1 MYGPLHPRSG
11 PDIGRPSRADA
22 DLGGTTKAFHRWG
35 ARFKQAQARELRS
48 TMEHSSQQPTSQVF
62 EKIRS
67 ELHKRIIGQ
76 DRLLDRLLVALLADG
91 HILLEG
97 VPGLAK
103 TRTLLAL
110 THVIDAQMSRIQFTP
125 DILPSDVIGTEVY
138 RPQSG
143 DFVIRKGP
151 VFTNLLLADEINRAP
166 AKVQSA
172 LLQAMQER
180 EVTIGE
186 QTFKLP
192 DPFLVLATQN
202 PIEQEGTYALPE
214 AQVDRFLM
222 KVVIDYPSF
231 DEEVEI
237 IDLASK
243 ESASQAPLSRVIA
256 LSSLSSLRTQ
266 CRQVYSDPKVDRYI
280 VSLVHA
286 TRSPDAYGLQGLIEW
301 GASPRASIALKVC
314 ARAHAFLKGKT
325 FVTPDD
331 VKEIAP
337 DVLRHRVLVTFEA
350 EARGISSDEIIKTLL
365 TSVTVP

>member
-1 MYGPLHPRSG
+1 MDNLA
-11 PDIGRPSRADA
+11 PD
-22 DLGGTTKAFHRWG
+22 TTSEIF
-35 ARFKQAQARELRS
+35 
-48 TMEHSSQQPTSQVF
+48 SQI
-62 EKIRS
+62 KL
-67 ELHKRIIGQ
+67 ELHREIVGQ
-76 DRLLDRLLVALLADG
+76 DRLLERLLVALLADG

-103 TRTLLAL
+103 TKTLTAL
-110 THVIDAQMSRIQFTP
+110 TQVLDAKMSRIQFTP

-186 QTFKLP
+186 ETFKLP
-192 DPFLVLATQN
+192 EPFMVLATQN
-202 PIEQEGTYALPE
+202 PLEQEGTYALPE

-222 KVVIDYPSF
+222 KVKVGYPSF
-231 DEEVEI
+231 EEEVSI
-237 IDLASK
+237 IDLASGGR
-243 ESASQAPLSRVIA
+243 SNSQKLNKLLPISQLEQ
-256 LSSLSSLRTQ
+256 LR
-266 CRQVYSDPKVDRYI
+266 RQSHELYIDPKIDRYI

-286 TRSPDAYGLQGLIEW
+286 TRNGDAYGLKGLIEW
-301 GASPRASIALKVC
+301 GASPRASIALKTC
-314 ARAHAFLKGKT
+314 ARALAFIKGKN

-331 VKEIAP
+331 VKDIAP
-337 DVLRHRVLVTFEA
+337 DVLRHRILVTFEA
-350 EARGISSDEIIKTLL
+350 EARGVDSDEIIRTLL
-365 TSVTVP
+365 SGVTIP

>member
-1 MYGPLHPRSG
+1 MNQTSLLSASEIFQR
-11 PDIGRPSRADA
+11 I
-22 DLGGTTKAFHRWG
+22 KA
-35 ARFKQAQARELRS
+35 
-48 TMEHSSQQPTSQVF
+48 
-62 EKIRS
+62 
-67 ELHKRIIGQ
+67 ELHKRIVGQ
-76 DRLLDRLLVALLADG
+76 ERLLDRLLIALLADG

-110 THVIDAQMSRIQFTP
+110 THVITAQMNRIQFTP

-143 DFVIRKGP
+143 DFMIRKGP

-192 DPFLVLATQN
+192 NPFLVLATQN

-222 KVVIDYPSF
+222 KVVLTYPSF
-231 DEEVEI
+231 EEEVEI
-237 IDLASK
+237 IDIASRDDQG
-243 ESASQAPLSRVIA
+243 AAPLSQVVDLA
-256 LSSLSSLRTQ
+256 TLVSLRA
-266 CRQVYSDPKVDRYI
+266 QVQEVFIDPKIDRYI

-286 TRSPDAYGLQGLIEW
+286 TRSGDSYGLQGLVEW

-314 ARAHAFLKGKT
+314 ARAHAFLKGKS

-331 VKEIAP
+331 VKDVAH
-337 DVLRHRVLVTFEA
+337 DVLRHRILVTFEA
-350 EARGISSDEIIKTLL
+350 EARGITSNQIIDTLL
-365 TSVTVP
+365 ASVTVP

>member
-1 MYGPLHPRSG
+1 METS
-11 PDIGRPSRADA
+11 
-22 DLGGTTKAFHRWG
+22 
-35 ARFKQAQARELRS
+35 EL
-48 TMEHSSQQPTSQVF
+48 SQTSQLVANI
-62 EKIRS
+62 KS

-76 DRLLDRLLVALLADG
+76 DRLIDRLLIALIADG

-103 TRTLLAL
+103 TKTLLAL
-110 THVIDAQMSRIQFTP
+110 TQVIDAQMSRIQFTP

-202 PIEQEGTYALPE
+202 PIEQEGTYTLPE

-222 KVVIDYPSF
+222 KVVINYPSF
-231 DEEVEI
+231 EEEVEI
-237 IDLASK
+237 IDLVSK
-243 ESASQAPLSRVIA
+243 ERTTQPPLSRVIP
-256 LSSLSSLRTQ
+256 LSSLAALRAQ
-266 CRQVYSDPKVDRYI
+266 CQQVYSDPKVDRYI
-280 VSLVHA
+280 VSLIHA
-286 TRSPDAYGLQGLIEW
+286 TRSPDAYGLTGLIEW

-314 ARAHAFLKGKT
+314 ARAQAFLRGKT

-331 VKEIAP
+331 VKEIAA
-337 DVLRHRVLVTFEA
+337 DVLRHRILVTFEA
-350 EARGISSDEIIKTLL
+350 EARGITSDEIVKTLL
-365 TSVTVP
+365 SSVTVP

>member
-1 MYGPLHPRSG
+1 
-11 PDIGRPSRADA
+11 
-22 DLGGTTKAFHRWG
+22 
-35 ARFKQAQARELRS
+35 
-48 TMEHSSQQPTSQVF
+48 
-62 EKIRS
+62 
-67 ELHKRIIGQ
+67 
-76 DRLLDRLLVALLADG
+76 
-91 HILLEG
+91 
-97 VPGLAK
+97 
-103 TRTLLAL
+103 
-110 THVIDAQMSRIQFTP
+110 
-125 DILPSDVIGTEVY
+125 
-138 RPQSG
+138 
-143 DFVIRKGP
+143 

-186 QTFKLP
+186 QTFSLP

-222 KVVIDYPSF
+222 KVVLDYPSF
-231 DEEVEI
+231 EEEVEI
-237 IDLASK
+237 IDLASR
-243 ESASQAPLSRVIA
+243 EDSAQQPLSRIIQ
-256 LSSLSSLRTQ
+256 LSSLASLRAQ
-266 CRQVYSDPKVDRYI
+266 AQKLYVDPKIDRYI

-286 TRSPDAYGLQGLIEW
+286 TRSGDSYGLQGLIEW

-314 ARAHAFLKGKT
+314 ARAHAFLKGKS

-350 EARGISSDEIIKTLL
+350 EARGISSDDIITTLL

>member
-1 MYGPLHPRSG
+1 MNQPA
-11 PDIGRPSRADA
+11 I
-22 DLGGTTKAFHRWG
+22 
-35 ARFKQAQARELRS
+35 
-48 TMEHSSQQPTSQVF
+48 HSPTEVF
-62 EKIRS
+62 QRVKS
-67 ELHKRIIGQ
+67 ELHKKVVGQ
-76 DRLLDRLLVALLADG
+76 EMLLDRLLIALLADG

-110 THVIDAQMSRIQFTP
+110 THVIAAQMNRIQFTP

-143 DFVIRKGP
+143 DFMIRKGP

-192 DPFLVLATQN
+192 NPFLVLATQN

-222 KVVIDYPSF
+222 KVVLTYPSF
-231 DEEVEI
+231 EEEVEI
-237 IDLASK
+237 IDIASRD
-243 ESASQAPLSRVIA
+243 ENLDPPLTQVIDLPA
-256 LSSLSSLRTQ
+256 LVSLR
-266 CRQVYSDPKVDRYI
+266 RQVQEVFIDPKIDRYI

-286 TRSPDAYGLQGLIEW
+286 TRAGDSYGLQGLIEW

-314 ARAHAFLKGKT
+314 ARANTFLKGKS

-331 VKEIAP
+331 VKEVAH
-337 DVLRHRVLVTFEA
+337 DVLRHRILVTFEA
-350 EARGISSDEIIKTLL
+350 EARGITSTQIIDTLL
-365 TSVTVP
+365 ASVTVP

>member
-1 MYGPLHPRSG
+1 ME
-11 PDIGRPSRADA
+11 
-22 DLGGTTKAFHRWG
+22 TTNATSFGEVFHRIKG
-35 ARFKQAQARELRS
+35 
-48 TMEHSSQQPTSQVF
+48 
-62 EKIRS
+62 
-67 ELHKRIIGQ
+67 ELHREIIGQ
-76 DRLLDRLLVALLADG
+76 DKLLDRLLVALIADG
-91 HILLEG
+91 HVLLEG

-103 TRTLLAL
+103 TKTLMAL
-110 THVIDAQMSRIQFTP
+110 TKVLDAKMTRIQFTP
-125 DILPSDVIGTEVY
+125 DILPSDVVGTEVY

-186 QTFKLP
+186 ETFKLP
-192 DPFLVLATQN
+192 NPFLVLATQN
-202 PIEQEGTYALPE
+202 PLEQEGTYALPE

-222 KVVIDYPSF
+222 KVKVGYPSF
-231 DEEVEI
+231 DEEVAI
-237 IDLASK
+237 IDLASGK
-243 ESASQAPLSRVIA
+243 GASSTELAKILPISRLPEIRA
-256 LSSLSSLRTQ
+256 
-266 CRQVYSDPKVDRYI
+266 QVEEVYVDPKIDRYI

-286 TRSPDAYGLQGLIEW
+286 TRSGDSYGLKGMIEW
-301 GASPRASIALKVC
+301 GASPRASIAL
-314 ARAHAFLKGKT
+314 RACSRALAFLKGKR

-350 EARGISSDEIIKTLL
+350 EARGVDSDEIIKTLL
-365 TSVTVP
+365 GSVTVP

>member
-1 MYGPLHPRSG
+1 METSEPTNP
-11 PDIGRPSRADA
+11 IG
-22 DLGGTTKAFHRWG
+22 
-35 ARFKQAQARELRS
+35 E
-48 TMEHSSQQPTSQVF
+48 VF
-62 EKIRS
+62 DRIRQ
-67 ELHKRIIGQ
+67 ELHREIVGQ
-76 DRLLDRLLVALLADG
+76 DRLIDRLLVALLADG
-91 HILLEG
+91 HVLLEG

-103 TRTLLAL
+103 TKTLTAL
-110 THVIDAQMSRIQFTP
+110 TQVLDAHMSRIQFTP
-125 DILPSDVIGTEVY
+125 DILPSDVVGTEVY

-143 DFVIRKGP
+143 DFVTRKGP

-192 DPFLVLATQN
+192 EPFLVLATQN
-202 PIEQEGTYALPE
+202 PLEQEGTYALPE

-222 KVVIDYPSF
+222 KVKVGYPSF
-231 DEEVEI
+231 DEEVAI
-237 IDLASK
+237 VDIAAST
-243 ESASQAPLSRVIA
+243 SARSTRLNKILPLSQ
-256 LSSLSSLRTQ
+256 LLELRQ
-266 CRQVYSDPKVDRYI
+266 ACNAVYVDPKIDRYI

-286 TRSPDAYGLQGLIEW
+286 TRSGDSYGLKGLIEW

-314 ARAHAFLKGKT
+314 ARALAFIKGKN

-337 DVLRHRVLVTFEA
+337 DVLRHRVLLTFEA
-350 EARGISSDEIIKTLL
+350 EARGVDSDEVIRSLL
-365 TSVTVP
+365 SGVTVP

>member
-1 MYGPLHPRSG
+1 MNEVSTHTEKHPSSE
-11 PDIGRPSRADA
+11 IFET
-22 DLGGTTKAFHRWG
+22 LKA
-35 ARFKQAQARELRS
+35 
-48 TMEHSSQQPTSQVF
+48 
-62 EKIRS
+62 
-67 ELHKRIIGQ
+67 ELHKSIIGQ
-76 DRLLDRLLVALLADG
+76 ERLIDRLLIALLANG

-110 THVIDAQMSRIQFTP
+110 TTAIDARMNRIQFTP

-138 RPQSG
+138 RPQTG
-143 DFVIRKGP
+143 DFMIRKGP

-186 QTFKLP
+186 ETFKLP

-222 KVVIDYPSF
+222 KVTLDYPSF
-231 DEEVEI
+231 EEEVEI
-237 IDLASK
+237 IELTAREK
-243 ESASQAPLSRVIA
+243 NTPPKLSRIIPIETLA
-256 LSSLSSLRTQ
+256 ALRTQ
-266 CRQVYSDPKVDRYI
+266 AHEVYTDPKIDRYI

-286 TRSPDAYGLQGLIEW
+286 TRSGESYGLKGLIEW
-301 GASPRASIALKVC
+301 GASPRASIALKSC
-314 ARAHAFLKGKT
+314 AQAHAFIKGKT

-331 VKEIAP
+331 VKEVAP

-350 EARGISSDEIIKTLL
+350 EARGVNSDEIIKTILS
-365 TSVTVP
+365 SVTVP

>member
-1 MYGPLHPRSG
+1 MENVQSPP
-11 PDIGRPSRADA
+11 PAEI
-22 DLGGTTKAFHRWG
+22 FHNI
-35 ARFKQAQARELRS
+35 KRELHR
-48 TMEHSSQQPTSQVF
+48 H
-62 EKIRS
+62 
-67 ELHKRIIGQ
+67 IIGQ
-76 DRLLDRLLVALLADG
+76 DRLLDRLLIALLADG

-103 TRTLLAL
+103 TRTLVAL
-110 THVIDAQMSRIQFTP
+110 TQVLEAQMNRIQFTP

-143 DFVIRKGP
+143 DFVTRKGP

-186 QTFKLP
+186 QTYKLP

-222 KVVIDYPSF
+222 KVRLGYPTF

-237 IDLASK
+237 IDLAARERGAQPTLQK
-243 ESASQAPLSRVIA
+243 IFPI
-256 LSSLSSLRTQ
+256 SSLAGLRHQ
-266 CRQVYSDPKVDRYI
+266 VQQVYTDPKIDRYI
-280 VSLVHA
+280 VSLIHA
-286 TRSPDAYGLQGLIEW
+286 TRAGDSYGLKGLIEW

-314 ARAHAFLKGKT
+314 ARALAFIKGKS

-337 DVLRHRVLVTFEA
+337 DVLRHRILVTFEA
-350 EARGISSDEIIKTLL
+350 EARGVDSDEVIRSLL
-365 TSVTVP
+365 SSVTVP

>member
-1 MYGPLHPRSG
+1 METSEPNNP
-11 PDIGRPSRADA
+11 IGEVFDRIR
-22 DLGGTTKAFHRWG
+22 
-35 ARFKQAQARELRS
+35 RELHR
-48 TMEHSSQQPTSQVF
+48 EIV
-62 EKIRS
+62 
-67 ELHKRIIGQ
+67 GQ
-76 DRLLDRLLVALLADG
+76 ERLIDRLLVALLADG
-91 HILLEG
+91 HVLLEG

-103 TRTLLAL
+103 TKTLTAL
-110 THVIDAQMSRIQFTP
+110 TQVLEAHMSRIQFTP
-125 DILPSDVIGTEVY
+125 DILPSDVVGTEVY

-143 DFVIRKGP
+143 DFITRKGP

-202 PIEQEGTYALPE
+202 PLEQEGTYALPE

-222 KVVIDYPSF
+222 KVKVGYPSF
-231 DEEVEI
+231 DEEVAI
-237 IDLASK
+237 VDIAASTAARSTK
-243 ESASQAPLSRVIA
+243 LNKVLPLSQ
-256 LSSLSSLRTQ
+256 LLELRQ
-266 CRQVYSDPKVDRYI
+266 ACNAVYVDPKIDRYI

-286 TRSPDAYGLQGLIEW
+286 TRSGDSYGLKGLIEW

-314 ARAHAFLKGKT
+314 ARALAFIKGKS

-337 DVLRHRVLVTFEA
+337 DVLRHRVLLTFEA
-350 EARGISSDEIIKTLL
+350 EARGVDSDEVIRSLL
-365 TSVTVP
+365 SGVTVP

>member
-1 MYGPLHPRSG
+1 MES
-11 PDIGRPSRADA
+11 
-22 DLGGTTKAFHRWG
+22 TTLPA
-35 ARFKQAQARELRS
+35 
-48 TMEHSSQQPTSQVF
+48 SSIFQNI
-62 EKIRS
+62 KK
-67 ELHKRIIGQ
+67 ELHRHIIGQ
-76 DRLLDRLLVALLADG
+76 DHLLDRLLVALLADG

-110 THVIDAQMSRIQFTP
+110 TQTLEAQMSRIQFTP

-143 DFVIRKGP
+143 DFTIRKGP

-186 QTFKLP
+186 HTFKLP

-222 KVVIDYPSF
+222 KVRLTYPSF

-237 IDLASK
+237 IDVASRDRLAQPTLSK
-243 ESASQAPLSRVIA
+243 ILPISTLAE
-256 LSSLSSLRTQ
+256 LRK
-266 CRQVYSDPKVDRYI
+266 QVQDVYTDPKIDRYI
-280 VSLVHA
+280 VSLIHA
-286 TRSPDAYGLQGLIEW
+286 TRAADSYGLKGLIEW

-314 ARAHAFLKGKT
+314 ARAYAFIRGKT

-331 VKEIAP
+331 IKEIAP

-350 EARGISSDEIIKTLL
+350 EARGVDSDEIIRSLL
-365 TSVTVP
+365 GSVTVP

>member
-1 MYGPLHPRSG
+1 METMNAASFGEV
-11 PDIGRPSRADA
+11 
-22 DLGGTTKAFHRWG
+22 FHRIKG
-35 ARFKQAQARELRS
+35 
-48 TMEHSSQQPTSQVF
+48 
-62 EKIRS
+62 
-67 ELHKRIIGQ
+67 ELHREIIGQ
-76 DRLLDRLLVALLADG
+76 DKLLDRLLVALIADG
-91 HILLEG
+91 HVLLEG

-103 TRTLLAL
+103 TKTLMAL
-110 THVIDAQMSRIQFTP
+110 TKVLDAKMMRIQFTP
-125 DILPSDVIGTEVY
+125 DILPSDVVGTEVY

-186 QTFKLP
+186 ETFKLP
-192 DPFLVLATQN
+192 NPFLVLATQN
-202 PIEQEGTYALPE
+202 PLEQEGTYALPE

-222 KVVIDYPSF
+222 KIKVGYPSF
-231 DEEVEI
+231 DEEVAI
-237 IDLASK
+237 IDLASGK
-243 ESASQAPLSRVIA
+243 GAGSTELSKILPISQLPEIRA
-256 LSSLSSLRTQ
+256 
-266 CRQVYSDPKVDRYI
+266 QVEEVYVDPKIDRYI

-286 TRSPDAYGLQGLIEW
+286 TRSGDSYGLKGLIEW
-301 GASPRASIALKVC
+301 GASPRASIALRVC
-314 ARAHAFLKGKT
+314 SRALAFLKGKR

-350 EARGISSDEIIKTLL
+350 EARGVDSDEIIKTLL
-365 TSVTVP
+365 GSVTVP

>member
-1 MYGPLHPRSG
+1 MDNLA
-11 PDIGRPSRADA
+11 PD
-22 DLGGTTKAFHRWG
+22 TTSEIFRQIK
-35 ARFKQAQARELRS
+35 L
-48 TMEHSSQQPTSQVF
+48 
-62 EKIRS
+62 
-67 ELHKRIIGQ
+67 ELHREIVGQ
-76 DRLLDRLLVALLADG
+76 DRLLERLLVALLADG

-103 TRTLLAL
+103 TKTLTAL
-110 THVIDAQMSRIQFTP
+110 TQVLDAKMSRIQFTP

-186 QTFKLP
+186 ETFKLP
-192 DPFLVLATQN
+192 EPFMVLATQN
-202 PIEQEGTYALPE
+202 PLEQEGTYALPE

-222 KVVIDYPSF
+222 KVKVGYPSF
-231 DEEVEI
+231 EEEVSI
-237 IDLASK
+237 IDLASGAR
-243 ESASQAPLSRVIA
+243 SNSQKLNKLLPISQLEQ
-256 LSSLSSLRTQ
+256 LR
-266 CRQVYSDPKVDRYI
+266 RQSHELYIDPKIDRYI

-286 TRSPDAYGLQGLIEW
+286 TRNGDAYGLKGLIEW
-301 GASPRASIALKVC
+301 GASPRASIALKTC
-314 ARAHAFLKGKT
+314 ARALAFIKGKN

-331 VKEIAP
+331 VKDIAP
-337 DVLRHRVLVTFEA
+337 DVLRHRILVTFEA
-350 EARGISSDEIIKTLL
+350 EARGVDSDEIIRTLL
-365 TSVTVP
+365 SGVTIP

>member
-1 MYGPLHPRSG
+1 MEV
-11 PDIGRPSRADA
+11 
-22 DLGGTTKAFHRWG
+22 TTHTPT
-35 ARFKQAQARELRS
+35 AQIV
-48 TMEHSSQQPTSQVF
+48 SSI
-62 EKIRS
+62 KS
-67 ELHKRIIGQ
+67 ELHKRVIGQ
-76 DRLLDRLLVALLADG
+76 DRLIDRLLIALLADG

-110 THVIDAQMSRIQFTP
+110 TQVIDAQMSRIQFTP

-192 DPFLVLATQN
+192 SPFLVLATQN
-202 PIEQEGTYALPE
+202 PIEQEGTYTLPE

-222 KVVIDYPSF
+222 KIVIDYPSF

-237 IDLASK
+237 IGLAAQ
-243 ESASQAPLSRVIA
+243 ETTVQPPLARVIPLSA
-256 LSSLSSLRTQ
+256 LVSLRAQ
-266 CRQVYSDPKVDRYI
+266 CQQVYSDPKVDRYI
-280 VSLVHA
+280 VSLIHA
-286 TRSPDAYGLQGLIEW
+286 TRSPDAYGLKGLIEW

-331 VKEIAP
+331 VKEIAA

-350 EARGISSDEIIKTLL
+350 EARGITSDECVKTLL
-365 TSVTVP
+365 ASVTVP

>member
-1 MYGPLHPRSG
+1 MNTPASE
-11 PDIGRPSRADA
+11 IFQNI
-22 DLGGTTKAFHRWG
+22 K
-35 ARFKQAQARELRS
+35 RELHR
-48 TMEHSSQQPTSQVF
+48 HIV
-62 EKIRS
+62 
-67 ELHKRIIGQ
+67 GQ
-76 DRLLDRLLVALLADG
+76 DRLLDRLLIALLADG

-110 THVIDAQMSRIQFTP
+110 TQVLEAQMNRIQFTP

-138 RPQSG
+138 RPQTG
-143 DFVIRKGP
+143 DFVIRQGP

-222 KVVIDYPSF
+222 KVRLTYPSF

-237 IDLASK
+237 VDLAAR
-243 ESASQAPLSRVIA
+243 ERAAQP
-256 LSSLSSLRTQ
+256 SLAKILPIKDLVGLRH
-266 CRQVYSDPKVDRYI
+266 QVQEVYTDPKIDRYI
-280 VSLVHA
+280 VSLIHA
-286 TRSPDAYGLQGLIEW
+286 TRAPDSYGVKGMIEW

-314 ARAHAFLKGKT
+314 SRALAFLKGKT

-337 DVLRHRVLVTFEA
+337 DVLRHRILVTFEA
-350 EARGISSDEIIKTLL
+350 EARGIDSDEIIRVLL
-365 TSVTVP
+365 SSVTVP

>member
-1 MYGPLHPRSG
+1 MDNLA
-11 PDIGRPSRADA
+11 PD
-22 DLGGTTKAFHRWG
+22 TTSEIF
-35 ARFKQAQARELRS
+35 
-48 TMEHSSQQPTSQVF
+48 SQI
-62 EKIRS
+62 KL
-67 ELHKRIIGQ
+67 ELHREIVGQ
-76 DRLLDRLLVALLADG
+76 DRLLERLLVALLADG

-103 TRTLLAL
+103 TKTLTAL
-110 THVIDAQMSRIQFTP
+110 TQVLDAKMSRIQFTP

-186 QTFKLP
+186 ETFKLP
-192 DPFLVLATQN
+192 EPFMVLATQN
-202 PIEQEGTYALPE
+202 PLEQEGTYALPE

-222 KVVIDYPSF
+222 KVKVGYPSF
-231 DEEVEI
+231 EEEVSS
-237 IDLASK
+237 IDLASGAR
-243 ESASQAPLSRVIA
+243 SNSQKLNKLLPISQLEQ
-256 LSSLSSLRTQ
+256 LR
-266 CRQVYSDPKVDRYI
+266 RQSHELYIDPKIDRYI

-286 TRSPDAYGLQGLIEW
+286 TRNGDAYGLKGLIEW
-301 GASPRASIALKVC
+301 GASPRASIALKTC
-314 ARAHAFLKGKT
+314 ARALAFIKGKN

-331 VKEIAP
+331 VKDIAP
-337 DVLRHRVLVTFEA
+337 DVLRHRILVTFEA
-350 EARGISSDEIIKTLL
+350 EARGVDSDEIIRTLL
-365 TSVTVP
+365 NGVTIP

>member
-1 MYGPLHPRSG
+1 M
-11 PDIGRPSRADA
+11 D
-22 DLGGTTKAFHRWG
+22 
-35 ARFKQAQARELRS
+35 S
-48 TMEHSSQQPTSQVF
+48 TLNVQPSQVVANI
-62 EKIRS
+62 KA
-67 ELHKRIIGQ
+67 ELHKRIVGQ
-76 DRLLDRLLVALLADG
+76 DRLIERLLIALLADG

-110 THVIDAQMSRIQFTP
+110 TQVIDAQMSRIQFTP

-202 PIEQEGTYALPE
+202 PIEQEGTYTLPE

-222 KVVIDYPSF
+222 KIIIDYPSF
-231 DEEVEI
+231 EEEVEI
-237 IDLASK
+237 IDIAAKETLSQPPLARIIPLSALAS
-243 ESASQAPLSRVIA
+243 LR
-256 LSSLSSLRTQ
+256 SL
-266 CRQVYSDPKVDRYI
+266 CRQIYSDPKVDRYI
-280 VSLVHA
+280 VSLIHA
-286 TRSPDAYGLQGLIEW
+286 TRSPDAYGLKGLIEW
-301 GASPRASIALKVC
+301 GASPRASIALKIC

-331 VKEIAP
+331 VKEVAA

-350 EARGISSDEIIKTLL
+350 EARGISSDQVIKTLL
-365 TSVTVP
+365 SAVTVP